1 MERDQDRRLSMR
13 RRPKAPPDLIEILL
27 WMVMIVATV
36 LMGVI
41 AILPVW
47 DIASWA

>member
-1 MERDQDRRLSMR
+1 MR

-27 WMVMIVATV
+27 WTVMVIATV
-36 LMGVI
+36 LMGVF

-47 DIASWA
+47 DITRWA